1 MRLEVRRRV
10 RVPVGWLTQASRHAD
25 EPKLLNAW
33 RPGIKIRP
41 QNLRTPV
48 VAVCLLAAAL
58 SACGPISTPF
68 QAGRFGEARLFEAA
82 GAPRG
87 IVFFFG
93 ASGGWSEADDAAAS
107 RLVSAGAIAIG
118 IDLPQYR
125 RHLADSLE
133 PCLYLVPD
141 VEKVSR
147 QVQRREAFGRYMT
160 PILAGVGDGGGIAE
174 AVLAQSPPS
183 TLAGAVAV
191 DPKKVEMPRPICS
204 QPPTTAGLPAKGA
217 AGFRLLAF
225 SGHSPTGGKPQ
236 VESSTI
242 EIQPLPAAA
251 TREESLAELVV
262 RKLSAVS
269 SSNGLT
275 GIDDLPLV
283 ELPPATLGAPLVIIL
298 SGDGGWR
305 DIDSGI
311 AGSLQQRGLAVLGWD
326 SLHYFWRAKT
336 PDELGRDLAR
346 AIAFYCDNWRAP
358 KVALVGYSFGADVI
372 PFAVNHL
379 PPDLRRR
386 IVQISLLAFSTKAD
400 FEIHV
405 SGWLGA
411 GPSDAARATGPEM
424 AWIDPHLVQ
433 CFYGTEET
441 ESGCPALV
449 AIGAEVVKTGGGHH
463 LGGDYAALAARIA
476 DGLARRSRAVT
487 VPTTSPN

>member
-1 MRLEVRRRV
+1 
-10 RVPVGWLTQASRHAD
+10 
-25 EPKLLNAW
+25 
-33 RPGIKIRP
+33 
-41 QNLRTPV
+41 
-48 VAVCLLAAAL
+48 VAVFLLATAL
-58 SACGPISTPF
+58 SACGPISTPVE
-68 QAGRFGEARLFEAA
+68 AGRFGEARLFEA
-82 GAPRG
+82 GATSRG

-93 ASGGWSEADDAAAS
+93 AAGGWSEADDVAAS
-107 RLVSAGAIAIG
+107 RIASAGAVVIG
-118 IDLPQYR
+118 IDLPQYQ

-147 QVQRREAFGRYMT
+147 QIQRREAFGRYMT
-160 PILAGVGDGGGIAE
+160 PILAGVEDGGGIAQ

-183 TLAGAVAV
+183 TLAGALAV
-191 DPKKVEMPRPICS
+191 DPNEIEMPRPICS
-204 QPPTTAGLPAKGA
+204 QPPTTAGLPAKGV

-225 SGHSPTGGKPQ
+225 SGHSPMGGKPQ
-236 VESSTI
+236 VESPTV

-251 TREESLAELVV
+251 TREESLAVLVI
-262 RKLSAVS
+262 RKLSAAS

-305 DIDSGI
+305 DIDKGI
-311 AGSLQQRGLAVLGWD
+311 AGALQKHGLAVLGWD
-326 SLHYFWRAKT
+326 SLHYFWGAKT

-346 AIAFYCDNWRAP
+346 AIVFYCDKWRAP
-358 KVALVGYSFGADVI
+358 KVVLVGYSFGADVI

-411 GPSDAARATGPEM
+411 GPSDTALATVPEM
-424 AWIDPHLVQ
+424 ARIDPNLVQ
-433 CFYGTEET
+433 CFYGAEET
-441 ESGCPALV
+441 ESACPALV
-449 AIGAEVVKTGGGHH
+449 AVGAEVVKTGGGHH

-476 DGLARRSRAVT
+476 EGLAHRSRAVL
-487 VPTTSPN
+487 VPTTSPD